1 METGTIVM
9 LIVIIGLFAATI
21 GMIAM
26 NMKNESASQSEAT
39 EETT

>member
-26 NMKNESASQSEAT
+26 NMKNESASKAEAS
-39 EETT
+39 EETA